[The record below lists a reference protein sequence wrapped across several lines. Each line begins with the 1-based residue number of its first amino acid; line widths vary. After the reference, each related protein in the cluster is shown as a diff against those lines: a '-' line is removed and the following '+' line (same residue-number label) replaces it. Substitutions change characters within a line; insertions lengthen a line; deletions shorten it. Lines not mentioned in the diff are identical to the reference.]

1 MPKPN
6 FMVAI
11 SLPGHH
17 GEQADEDGLDRE
29 RDDGGGD
36 DDIATE
42 AIMSIVNRLHH
53 GKASAVRDLRA
64 FTAALDALCEAFMAK
79 DSHGVGEAAS
89 DARDA
94 LHDLISD
101 E

>member
-1 MPKPN
+1 MRTVLIASVMTAAAMMTLPPKQSCPLST
-6 FMVAI
+6 ACI
-11 SLPGHH
+11 TARR
-17 GEQADEDGLDRE
+17 Q
-29 RDDGGGD
+29 
-36 DDIATE
+36 
-42 AIMSIVNRLHH
+42 RL
-53 GKASAVRDLRA
+53 GTLRA